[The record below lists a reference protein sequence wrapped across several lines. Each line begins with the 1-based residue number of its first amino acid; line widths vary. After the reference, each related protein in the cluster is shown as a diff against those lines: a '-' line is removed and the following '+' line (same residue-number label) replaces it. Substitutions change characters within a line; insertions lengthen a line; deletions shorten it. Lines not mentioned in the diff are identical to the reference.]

1 MTWKYKLNSYLVEPV
16 SLEWTIEVWFD
27 EYCVYPKNG
36 HFKCELRKPVHQ
48 IWVFFKKLSI
58 NKQSAFASDWL
69 SHFNIWWVESLFE
82 QNPLRY
88 VLKKRRGKMARQFFR
103 NNCWL
108 LNSSICRCKQ
118 SKEHRKNWSFV
129 DVVQMGN
136 SSKNLARYSLWM
148 PGVHGRKILDSNLL
162 GLIRSLCQGNVCT
175 WESTRASNPWTGSMF
190 SSLFGLW
197 KDRVGQS
204 RHWKVLN
211 NTSETSKVL
220 QLLWSFSKLFP

>member
-1 MTWKYKLNSYLVEPV
+1 M
-16 SLEWTIEVWFD
+16 
-27 EYCVYPKNG
+27 
-36 HFKCELRKPVHQ
+36 PVHQ

-88 VLKKRRGKMARQFFR
+88 VLKKRRGKMARQFFK

-136 SSKNLARYSLWM
+136 SSENLVRYSLWM

-162 GLIRSLCQGNVCT
+162 GLIRSLCQGNVCKR
-175 WESTRASNPWTGSMF
+175 EHQILEQEACF
-190 SSLFGLW
+190 
-197 KDRVGQS
+197 RVCLDF
-204 RHWKVLN
+204 RKTVLVKAGI
-211 NTSETSKVL
+211 E
-220 QLLWSFSKLFP
+220 WS